1 MPASA
6 FLAQHKGPRYRIAPV
21 ELAVL
26 GRIDLPQ
33 MSGSRF
39 LAESLQGYGVDHVF
53 FVPAV
58 VLTALAE
65 MEDMSIRRVMTHGEK
80 AAAYMADGYARASHR
95 PGVCLAQNI
104 GASNLAAG
112 LRDAH
117 MARSPVIAL
126 TGGPSPKSQ
135 YRNFYQEVEDFTQF
149 DPVTKFNA
157 RVDDPLRLQDL
168 LPQAFRAAT
177 SGSPGPVHLQ
187 LRGALGDSLDTVGD
201 YALRVDAAH
210 RSVPS
215 QRPAPEQGDI
225 QRAAALLAQAKRPI
239 LVAGGGVT
247 LSQGEAD
254 VRRLAEL
261 LSAPLATSLNAKGT
275 IADDHPLSVG
285 VCGTY
290 SRDCANRAVAE
301 ADLVFFLGSRTGSQ
315 VTTNWTVPGPGTKVI
330 QLDIDGME
338 LGRNYPNS
346 VALLGDVRTGVR
358 LLLEALAGSAVAD
371 HSQWL
376 TRINGLRAEWHAREE
391 PLLNS
396 SVVPMRPERV
406 CKAISDALPENG
418 IVVVDTGHSGIWSGT
433 MIDLNRPNQRFL
445 RCAGSLGW
453 SFPAAIGAKCAAPD
467 QAVVCFCGDG
477 AFYYH
482 VAELETAARLGI
494 NLVVVVNNNAALNQE
509 IPLFDRAYGGTQRGK
524 AEEMWRFRPLNFARI
539 AESFDCVGIRVEQP
553 DDLDSAIRHA
563 LTLDRPVVID
573 AVTDVAA
580 MARPAWHP

>member
-1 MPASA
+1 MGLEIVLRQPNW
-6 FLAQHKGPRYRIAPV
+6 PRS
-21 ELAVL
+21 
-26 GRIDLPQ
+26 GRIDLPK

-112 LRDAH
+112 LRDAY

-126 TGGPSPKSQ
+126 TGGPNPKSQ

-187 LRGALGDSLDTVGD
+187 LRGALGDSLDAVGD
-201 YALRVDAAH
+201 YALRVDTAH

-215 QRPAPEQGDI
+215 QRPAPELSDV

-247 LSQGEAD
+247 LSQAEAD
-254 VRRLAEL
+254 VRRLAER

-338 LGRNYPNS
+338 LGRNYPNE

-358 LLLEALAGSAVAD
+358 LLLEVLDGLAVAD
-371 HSQWL
+371 HSKWL
-376 TRINGLRAEWHAREE
+376 TRIDGLRAEWRAWEE

-396 SVVPMRPERV
+396 SAVPMRPERL

-433 MIDLNRPNQRFL
+433 MIELNRPNQRFL

-482 VAELETAARLGI
+482 IAELETAARLGI

-524 AEEMWRFRPLNFARI
+524 AEEMWRFRSLNFARI

-553 DDLDSAIRHA
+553 EDLDAAIRHA
-563 LTLDRPVVID
+563 LTLDRPVVVD
-573 AVTDVAA
+573 AITDVAA